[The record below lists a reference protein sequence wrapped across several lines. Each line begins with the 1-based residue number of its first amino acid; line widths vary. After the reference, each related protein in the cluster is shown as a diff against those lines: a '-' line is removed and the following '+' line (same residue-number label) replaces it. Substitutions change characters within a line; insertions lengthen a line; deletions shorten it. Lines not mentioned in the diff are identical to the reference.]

1 MINILRPEK
10 APLLLKNVLMVK
22 SRRDGRLGIV
32 AFHDTTN
39 SVVFM
44 ENLSTPL
51 RLPLVELC
59 KGFGFIFSKREMIEE
74 WYSIK
79 RQRRSVPRLN
89 TEYDIFV
96 AMETIM
102 AELSPY
108 FPTLLNHEVF
118 IILKNMKR
126 KYESKR

>member
-22 SRRDGRLGIV
+22 SKRDGRLGIV
-32 AFHDTTN
+32 AFHDFVS

-44 ENLSTPL
+44 ENLCEPL

-59 KGFGFIFSKREMIEE
+59 TGFGFIFSKREMIEE

-79 RQRRSVPRLN
+79 RQRRTVPRLN
-89 TEYDIFV
+89 TEYDVFV
-96 AMETIM
+96 AMEVIM
-102 AELSPY
+102 SELSGY
-108 FPTLLNHEVF
+108 FPTLSNHEVF
-118 IILKNMKR
+118 LILKDMKR
-126 KYESKR
+126 NYEIRK

>member
-22 SRRDGRLGIV
+22 SKRDGRLGIV
-32 AFHDTTN
+32 AHHNATN

-44 ENLSTPL
+44 ENLCEPL
-51 RLPLVELC
+51 RLPLVDLC
-59 KGFGFIFSKREMIEE
+59 SGFGFIFSKREMIEE

-89 TEYDIFV
+89 TEYDVFA
-96 AMETIM
+96 AMEIIM

-118 IILKNMKR
+118 IILRNMKR
-126 KYESKR
+126 KYEVKK